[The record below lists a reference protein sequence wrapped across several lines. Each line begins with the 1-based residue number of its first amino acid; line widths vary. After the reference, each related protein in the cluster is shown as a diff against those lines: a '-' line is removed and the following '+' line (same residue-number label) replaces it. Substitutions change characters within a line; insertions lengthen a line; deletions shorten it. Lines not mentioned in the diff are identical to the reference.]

1 VDSKALVHLC
11 GFDRDRGAVV
21 GAATSAARQGWWGSI
36 AGWVR
41 GRGAWPPE
49 GAIPAARRV
58 VWREGGA
65 ARSRS
70 AGAGTAGSRG
80 SWLSS
85 PGVDEREELRELAEL
100 KHSLDRSGAG
110 NYHEVDFQTCSVA
123 SEIEDAV
130 DAA

>member
-1 VDSKALVHLC
+1 MKTQGRASSIPSKAQDGVVDSKALVHRC

-58 VWREGGA
+58 VWREGELPDPA
-65 ARSRS
+65 ARGR
-70 AGAGTAGSRG
+70 ALRG
-80 SWLSS
+80 LAALGLAHPASTNVRNSESW
-85 PGVDEREELRELAEL
+85 
-100 KHSLDRSGAG
+100 
-110 NYHEVDFQTCSVA
+110 
-123 SEIEDAV
+123 
-130 DAA
+130 

>member
-1 VDSKALVHLC
+1 MGSWSRKRSFTAADSIATAVLLWVQLHLLL
-11 GFDRDRGAVV
+11 GRVV
-21 GAATSAARQGWWGSI
+21 GSI

-49 GAIPAARRV
+49 GAIPAAWRV
-58 VWREGGA
+58 VWREGEPPDPA
-65 ARSRS
+65 AR
-70 AGAGTAGSRG
+70 GAGPAGSRG

-110 NYHEVDFQTCSVA
+110 NYHEVDF
-123 SEIEDAV
+123 
-130 DAA
+130 